1 MEIVSSGYD
10 VRCGGDFCISR
21 PQGLDHFLLLL
32 VRSRAVFE
40 IDGER
45 METMPYSLFLFE
57 RWKPHRFYATGERFV
72 NDWVSFQLTAAE
84 ETALR
89 ATGVGMNRLLAAD
102 VFVCESLLRLIQLE
116 MRKNGGRETDDALTL
131 LRVLLHKVGESAA
144 PARQNEKYYPEMK
157 RLREWI
163 YANPWQRSSVA
174 ELSARIP
181 VSPPYFQTLYRRF
194 FDSTPLADAIE
205 SRVSYAKQLLSTT
218 DYSIAAVASAA
229 GYGNAAQFIKQFRE
243 LVGISPR
250 KYRMDGGAR
259 P

>member
-45 METMPYSLFLFE
+45 METAPYSLFLFE
-57 RWKPHRFYATGERFV
+57 RWMPHRFYANEERFV
-72 NDWVSFQLTAAE
+72 NDWVSFQLTVAE
-84 ETALR
+84 EAALR
-89 ATGVGMNRLLAAD
+89 ATGVTMNRLLAAD
-102 VFVCESLLRLIQLE
+102 VFVCESLIRLVQLE
-116 MRKNGGRETDDALTL
+116 MRKNGGSETADALAL
-131 LRVLLHKVGESAA
+131 LQILLHKVGESTV

-174 ELSARIP
+174 ELAARIS
-181 VSPPYFQTLYRRF
+181 VSPPYFQVLYRRF
-194 FDSTPLADAIE
+194 FGSTPLADAIE
-205 SRVSYAKQLLSTT
+205 SRISYAKQLLSTT

-229 GYGNAAQFIKQFRE
+229 GYVSAAQFVKQFGE
-243 LVGISPR
+243 QVGISPR
-250 KYRMDGGAR
+250 KYRMDSGAHF
-259 P
+259 